1 MSEPI
6 ATTGGTGTMT
16 AVVQERYGAEPE
28 AVLRM
33 ARLARPGIGPGEV
46 LVRVRASSVDRGT
59 WHLMAGLPYAIRPVS
74 GLRGPKLPNPGR
86 TIAGVIEAVGSDVRG
101 CAPGDEVYGTAA
113 AAFAA
118 YAVARP
124 DRIAP
129 KPTGLTFEEAAT
141 VPVSALTALQAVRD
155 QGRVQEGRRVL
166 VTGAAGGVGTF
177 AVQLAKVFGARVTAV
192 ASTAKLDAVRALGAD
207 HVIDYTR
214 EDFLAGPQRY
224 DAIIDIAGNRRLQDL
239 RRALT
244 PRGRLVIT
252 GGETNGRWLG
262 GTDRQLRAQML
273 SPFTSR
279 HLGTFIASEHADG
292 LRDLTAL
299 IDAGALTP
307 VVDRVY
313 PLADTAAAVR
323 QLLDGRVTGKLA
335 LALPADDPL
344 GATPDAERE
353 AAD

>member
-1 MSEPI
+1 MNEPV
-6 ATTGGTGTMT
+6 ATAGGARTMA

-28 AVLRM
+28 AVLRT

-46 LVRVRASSVDRGT
+46 LVRVRASSLDRGT

-74 GLRGPKLPNPGR
+74 GLRRPKLPNPGR
-86 TIAGVIEAVGSDVRG
+86 NIAGVVEAVGSDVTG
-101 CAPGDEVYGTAA
+101 FATGDEVYGTAV
-113 AAFAA
+113 AAFAE
-118 YAVARP
+118 YAAARP

-155 QGRVQEGRRVL
+155 KGKVRESQQVL
-166 VTGAAGGVGTF
+166 ITGAAGGVGTF
-177 AVQLAKVFGARVTAV
+177 AVQLAHTFGARVTAV
-192 ASTAKLDAVRALGAD
+192 ASTLKLDAVRALGAD

-214 EDFLAGPQRY
+214 EDFLAGPRRY
-224 DAIIDIAGNRRLQDL
+224 DVIIDIAGNRGLRDL

-273 SPFTSR
+273 SPFTGQ
-279 HLGTFIASEHADG
+279 HLGTFISSEHADG

-299 IDAGALTP
+299 IDAGTLCP
-307 VVDRVY
+307 VVDRIYSLTETV
-313 PLADTAAAVR
+313 AAIR
-323 QLLDGRVTGKLA
+323 HLLDGRVTGKLA
-335 LALPADDPL
+335 LALPA
-344 GATPDAERE
+344 E
-353 AAD
+353 

>member
-6 ATTGGTGTMT
+6 ATTGGTRTMA

-28 AVLRM
+28 AVLRT
-33 ARLARPGIGPGEV
+33 ARLATPGIGRGDV

-74 GLRGPKLPNPGR
+74 GLRGPKHPNPGR
-86 TIAGVIEAVGSDVRG
+86 TIAGVVEAVGPDVTG
-101 CAPGDEVYGTAA
+101 FAAGDEVYGTAV
-113 AAFAA
+113 AAFAE
-118 YAVARP
+118 YAATRP

-155 QGRVQEGRRVL
+155 KGKVQEGQQVL
-166 VTGAAGGVGTF
+166 ITGAAGGVGTF
-177 AVQLAKVFGARVTAV
+177 AVQLAHALGARVTAV
-192 ASTAKLDAVRALGAD
+192 ASTPKLDAVRALGAD
-207 HVIDYTR
+207 QVIDYTR
-214 EDFLAGPQRY
+214 EDFLAGPRRY
-224 DAIIDIAGNRRLQDL
+224 DAIIDVAGNRCLRDL

-244 PRGRLVIT
+244 PRGTLIIT

-262 GTDRQLRAQML
+262 GADRQLRAQML

-279 HLGTFIASEHADG
+279 TLGTFIASEHADG
-292 LRDLTAL
+292 LRDLTVL
-299 IDAGALTP
+299 IDAGTLRP

-313 PLADTAAAVR
+313 PLAETAAAVR
-323 QLLDGRVTGKLA
+323 HLLAGRGTGKVA
-335 LALPADDPL
+335 LALPA
-344 GATPDAERE
+344 E
-353 AAD
+353 

>member
-6 ATTGGTGTMT
+6 ATAGGTETMT

-28 AVLRM
+28 AVLRI
-33 ARLARPGIGPGEV
+33 ARLVRPGIGPDEV

-59 WHLMAGLPYAIRPVS
+59 WHMMAGLPYAVRPVS
-74 GLRGPKLPNPGR
+74 GLRRPKLPNPGR
-86 TIAGVIEAVGSDVRG
+86 NIAGVVEAVGSDVTG
-101 CAPGDEVYGTAA
+101 FAPGDEVYGTAV
-113 AAFAA
+113 AAFAD
-118 YAVARP
+118 YAAARP

-129 KPTGLTFEEAAT
+129 KPAGLTFEEAAT

-155 QGRVQEGRRVL
+155 KAKVQGGRQVL
-166 VTGAAGGVGTF
+166 ITGAAGGVGTF
-177 AVQLAKVFGARVTAV
+177 AVQLAHSFGARVTAV
-192 ASTAKLDAVRALGAD
+192 VSTPKLDAVRALGAD

-214 EDFLAGPQRY
+214 EDFLAGPRRY
-224 DAIIDIAGNRRLQDL
+224 DAIIDIAGNRSLRDL

-252 GGETNGRWLG
+252 GGETNGAWLG

-273 SPFTSR
+273 SPFTGQ
-279 HLGTFIASEHADG
+279 HLGTFISSEGADG

-299 IDAGALTP
+299 IDAGALSP

-313 PLADTAAAVR
+313 PLTKTAAAVR
-323 QLLDGRVTGKLA
+323 HLLDGRVTGKLA
-335 LALPADDPL
+335 LTLPA
-344 GATPDAERE
+344 E
-353 AAD
+353 